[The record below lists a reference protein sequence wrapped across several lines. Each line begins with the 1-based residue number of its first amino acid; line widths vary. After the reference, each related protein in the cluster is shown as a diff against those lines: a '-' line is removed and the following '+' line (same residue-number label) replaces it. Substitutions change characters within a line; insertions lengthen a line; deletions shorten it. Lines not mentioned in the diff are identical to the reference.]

1 MGEPSENTDQKNSG
15 DIMGLDSIWS
25 KIGENFWFKRLN
37 RMATEEIDRGN
48 IHAGIPFAMLISVIE
63 ISMLTASFLIDGQ
76 WDNLRQLWEYRTAYA
91 ALLISSLLF
100 LIRCSRY
107 RKGQRTEHGYVLRT
121 IYCYILI
128 CISFGIAISALDYG
142 RSYGVMTFITME
154 VMTFGLFLLQPL
166 FSILI
171 ISASFILFVSLIHQV
186 STVTTGM
193 AVNLLFLWMGITV
206 INMVRFRLQLR
217 MLDANEKLIRSFSED
232 SLTGMKNRVALRE
245 DRRKYVGSDVVSM
258 MIDLDD
264 MKFYNDI
271 YGHDAGD
278 EILSEFG
285 KITISHFGFQGS
297 YRYGGD
303 ECLIV
308 LRDISIDDF
317 VQKTESWKADFY
329 QCVWDKYRF
338 HPTCSA
344 GYAYG
349 RAETLD
355 DLRGIVKLA
364 DMKMYE
370 AKGRGKNL
378 MIGEAYDQTRLEEG
392 QFMDT
397 IVEAQK
403 EEIDPLTGLSN
414 MMYFRNKARILID
427 TLDESRQID
436 FVYFNLS
443 NFKKYNEEYGFH
455 EGDAFLKA
463 VADILRMEFPHRLIC
478 HLSDDHFAVMTY
490 DELLEEKLHSVYE
503 KVLDYSKRPMM
514 MIRAGICEYGNGMD
528 DVSTIIDRARL
539 ACDNIRDRYDVFFR
553 YYDRGLEQKRNRQQY
568 IIEHIDE
575 AISKKYI
582 QAYYQ
587 PIVRAI
593 TGEMCGAEALARWN
607 DPKYGL
613 LQPGDFTEV
622 LESFHLI
629 QKLDFYMI
637 ERVCQDYVHHMEQG
651 EAFPPVSVNLSR
663 QDFRM
668 VDVTKLIMEILN
680 RYGMPKNMLHVEI
693 TESALSDDY
702 EELIGKI
709 EELRNAGF
717 EVWLDDFGS
726 GYSSLNILQDCV
738 FDVIKIDMLFL
749 KNFEQNQN
757 SHLII
762 SSVVD
767 MAKELGV
774 QTLTEGVETP
784 KQLDFLQKIGCERV
798 QGYYFS
804 QPVPVAHLGESAKGK
819 KIRIEDAQRYRY
831 YNAIGRVNLL
841 KPMLNEM
848 AYLAHRSAG
857 VAPMAVLQYDG
868 NRFSYLVMNEEYE
881 QFLENSG
888 IKAKQEETGFFNQLA
903 GVDGNLFRKTVEDCI
918 DSGEWENF
926 VYVRKGVCCALHI
939 RYVAEQE
946 NAGVVAILIM
956 AMNMTMM
963 KKTHNASW

>member
-1 MGEPSENTDQKNSG
+1 
-15 DIMGLDSIWS
+15 MGLGIICKWF
-25 KIGENFWFKRLN
+25 GEQFWFKKLN
-37 RMATEEIDRGN
+37 RAAVEEIDHGN
-48 IHAGIPFAMLISVIE
+48 VQAGIPFAALISVIE
-63 ISMLTASFLIDGQ
+63 ISMLVASFLLKDQ
-76 WDNLRQLWEYRTAYA
+76 WDNSRWLWKYRMAYA
-91 ALLISSLLF
+91 GLLISSLVF
-100 LIRCSRY
+100 LRRCIFCR
-107 RKGQRTEHGYVLRT
+107 RGRQTQHGYVART
-121 IYCYILI
+121 IYSYVIVCILFGV
-128 CISFGIAISALDYG
+128 CISILDYG
-142 RSYGVMTFITME
+142 RSYSSMTFITME

-166 FSILI
+166 FSLLI
-171 ISASFILFVSLIHQV
+171 ITASFILFISLLNEV
-186 STVTTGM
+186 STVTTGT
-193 AVNLLFLWMGITV
+193 AVNLIFLLMGVIV
-206 INMVRFRLQLR
+206 INVIRFRMQLR
-217 MLDANEKLIRSFSED
+217 MLDTNEKLVRSFSED
-232 SLTGMKNRVALRE
+232 GLTGMKNRVALRK
-245 DRRKYVGSDVVSM
+245 DRKYYVGSDVILAM
-258 MIDLDD
+258 LDLDD
-264 MKFYNDI
+264 MKFYNDT

-278 EILSEFG
+278 EILS
-285 KITISHFGFQGS
+285 KIGEVTISHFGFQGS

-308 LRDISIDDF
+308 LENVSVDDF
-317 VQKTESWKADFY
+317 IKKMELWRKDFY
-329 QCVWDKYRF
+329 QCVWDKYHF

-344 GYAYG
+344 GYVYG
-349 RAETLD
+349 RAETLN
-355 DLRGIVKLA
+355 DLRGMVKLA

-378 MIGEAYDQTRLEEG
+378 MIGEAFDCGKLEEG
-392 QFMDT
+392 HFMDAAAG
-397 IVEAQK
+397 AQK
-403 EEIDPLTGLSN
+403 EGIDPLTGLFN

-427 TLDESRQID
+427 ALDEDRQIS
-436 FVYFNLS
+436 FIYFNLS

-455 EGDAFLKA
+455 AGDAFLKA
-463 VADILRMEFPHRLIC
+463 VADILCEIYEHCLVC

-490 DELLEEKLHSVYE
+490 EDAVEEKIGTVHGR
-503 KVLDYSKRPMM
+503 VLDYSKRPMM
-514 MIRAGICEYGNGMD
+514 MIRAGICEYGNGME

-553 YYDRGLEQKRNRQQY
+553 YYDRELEQKRNRQQY

-575 AISKKYI
+575 AISENYI
-582 QAYYQ
+582 QTYYQ

-613 LQPGDFTEV
+613 LRPGDFTEI

-637 ERVCQDYVHHMEQG
+637 ERVCKDYVQHMEQG
-651 EAFPPVSVNLSR
+651 EPFPPVSVNLSR
-663 QDFRM
+663 QDFRLF
-668 VDVTKLIMEILN
+668 DVTKMIIDILD
-680 RYGMPKNMLHVEI
+680 RYGMPRNMLHVEI

-749 KNFEQNQN
+749 KNFDQNQN

-784 KQLDFLQKIGCERV
+784 RQLDFLKKIGCERV
-798 QGYYFS
+798 QGYFFS
-804 QPVPVAHLGESAKGK
+804 KPVPVAQLGASANGE
-819 KIRIEDAQRYRY
+819 KIRIEDAQRYLY

-848 AYLAHRSAG
+848 AYLAHRNAG
-857 VAPMAVLQYDG
+857 VVPMAVLQYDG
-868 NRFSYLVMNEEYE
+868 NSFTYLEMNEEYA
-881 QFLENSG
+881 QFLEDSG
-888 IKAKQEETGFFNQLA
+888 MNAQKREAGFFNCLA
-903 GVDGNLFRKTVEDCI
+903 GVDGHLFRKTVEECI

-926 VYVRKGVCCALHI
+926 VYMRDGICCSLHI
-939 RYVAEQE
+939 RYIAQQE
-946 NAGVVAILIM
+946 SAGVIAILIM
-956 AMNMTMM
+956 AMNMSRMR
-963 KKTHNASW
+963 KTHSAGW